1 MNKVEAGCF
10 NILLPLVHCFPFLF
24 LFIAIFKYECPP
36 AILLT
41 LAGWGVSFSP
51 CESVCVSLWQNT
63 ILLTTTAARTTADG
77 GYVNFCWQI
86 LSRQQRHNYQRY
98 SQEAYRGVVNLL
110 NDLSRLMTILFFV
123 INDLADFKML
133 SSMMSVVYPWLV
145 WSTNSTEIR
154 GEAAQFIHVSSKMVF
169 NRTFKWCKIS

>member
-1 MNKVEAGCF
+1 MSVHQPYYWHWQDGGYRF
-10 NILLPLVHCFPFLF
+10 HLVSL
-24 LFIAIFKYECPP
+24 
-36 AILLT
+36 
-41 LAGWGVSFSP
+41 S
-51 CESVCVSLWQNT
+51 VSLWQNT

-98 SQEAYRGVVNLL
+98 SQEAYRRVVNLL